1 MKSIRPWKTLRED
14 PSSLT
19 LRWATAASVSVSI
32 VLVFAGAIVMRVFDS
47 GEYPTFGDAM
57 WFTLQTITT
66 VGYGESPPVSAV
78 GRVVASVVMLVS
90 IALITV
96 ITAII
101 TSVFIESARRRRIGA
116 HRDETAESLARVE
129 AALDEIQARLDRLE

>member
-1 MKSIRPWKTLRED
+1 MRLF
-14 PSSLT
+14 
-19 LRWATAASVSVSI
+19 ASADYS
-32 VLVFAGAIVMRVFDS
+32 
-47 GEYPTFGDAM
+47 TFGDAP

-66 VGYGESPPVSAV
+66 VGYGESPPASAV

-101 TSVFIESARRRRIGA
+101 TSVFIESARRRRRGGP
-116 HRDETAESLARVE
+116 HGDETADSLARVE
-129 AALDEIQARLDRLE
+129 AALDEIRARVDRLER